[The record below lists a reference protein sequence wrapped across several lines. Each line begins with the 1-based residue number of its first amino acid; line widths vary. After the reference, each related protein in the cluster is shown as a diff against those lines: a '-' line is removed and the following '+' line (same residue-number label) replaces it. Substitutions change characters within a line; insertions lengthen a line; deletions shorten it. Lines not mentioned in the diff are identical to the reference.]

1 MTRAR
6 RLLSAF
12 VTAALVVLP
21 GLGFAQD
28 PPPPQVDL
36 PRLRALAEGGD
47 VEKQAGLGAA
57 LLFGRGVPKDEAEG
71 LKWLKLA
78 ADKGQPIAEYF
89 LGHAYLGGLGVAK
102 DTAQALALFKR
113 AAERGQANAM
123 VTLAQL
129 HHAGEVVERNPA
141 EAAKW
146 AKRAAEKGDRDGQ
159 RILGGFYMAGRG
171 VPQDFNL
178 AEQWLRKSADQGDP
192 LAKQMLTVV
201 ANAREAE
208 RSPEALAK
216 SVTFLQEKAKEGHAS
231 AQFELG
237 RLYRNGDGVPKDIG
251 IANDWERKA
260 AQQDHPE
267 ALADRAV
274 RLLEGQEL
282 AADLKE
288 GMRLLRRSGAL
299 GHARAQRLLGRLH
312 DKGLVVKKDVVEA
325 LHWYE
330 LAARGGLAQAN
341 ADRAELLKTAS
352 AAQQAEARRRTEAF
366 LAKSPKERLPK

>member
-6 RLLSAF
+6 RFFSAF
-12 VTAALVVLP
+12 VAAALVVLAGP
-21 GLGFAQD
+21 GFAQD
-28 PPPPQVDL
+28 PPPPNVDL

-47 VEKQAGLGAA
+47 VDRQAGLGAA

-71 LKWLKLA
+71 IKWLKLA

-102 DTAQALALFKR
+102 DPAQALALFKR

-129 HHAGEVVERNPA
+129 YHAGEVVERNPA

-146 AKRAAEKGDRDGQ
+146 AKRAAEKGDREGQ
-159 RILGGFYMAGRG
+159 RILGGFHMAGRG

-192 LAKQMLTVV
+192 IAKQMLTVV
-201 ANAREAE
+201 ANAREAD

-216 SVTFLQEKAKEGHAS
+216 SVAFVQDRAKEGQAS
-231 AQFELG
+231 AQFQLSI
-237 RLYRNGDGVPKDIG
+237 LYRNGDGVPKDVK
-251 IANDWERKA
+251 IANEWEAKA

-267 ALADRAV
+267 ALANRAV
-274 RLLEGQEL
+274 RLLTGQGMATDTRE
-282 AADLKE
+282 A
-288 GMRLLRRSGAL
+288 MRLFHRSGAL
-299 GHARAQRLLGRLH
+299 GHAPAQRVLGRAYE
-312 DKGLVVKKDVVEA
+312 KGAGVRKDPVEA

-330 LAARGGLAQAN
+330 LAVRGGVAVAN
-341 ADRAELLKTAS
+341 DDRAELLKTAS
-352 AAQQAEARRRTEAF
+352 PAQLAEAKRRTEAF